1 MDYLPVKDLKKTR
14 ELWRLLAE
22 EKELVVTRD
31 GRPCAVMVAVTPET
45 VEESVREIRRALF
58 GLAVRKTREAGRR
71 SPPSRKQIA
80 DAVSESRKRRSRR

>member
-31 GRPCAVMVAVTPET
+31 GRPCAVIVAVTPET

-58 GLAVRKTREAGRR
+58 GLGVRKAREAGRR
-71 SPPSRKQIA
+71 RPVSRKQIA
-80 DAVSESRKRRSRR
+80 DAVGESRTRRSRR